1 MKKKLI
7 MYTIGILS
15 FLGMS
20 IIGLS
25 AFAANPPQFDRD
37 FASHLSTG
45 EIRIYN
51 PQQQVIHTNI
61 R

>member
-1 MKKKLI
+1 